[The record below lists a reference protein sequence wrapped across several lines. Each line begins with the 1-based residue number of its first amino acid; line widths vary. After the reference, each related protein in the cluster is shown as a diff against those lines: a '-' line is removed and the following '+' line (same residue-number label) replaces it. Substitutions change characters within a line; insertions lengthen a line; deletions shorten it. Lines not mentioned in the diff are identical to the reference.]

1 MDRSLLPHLPVVAA
15 VARHA
20 SFARAASE
28 LQMSPSA
35 VSHAVRVIE
44 THLGQPM
51 FLRTTRSVRLTDA
64 GRDLLD
70 AVQPGLTYLSE
81 VAERLRADRG
91 RVSGTLRLNVPRVA
105 LPHLT
110 PLLVRAADAHPEL
123 TVEIIADEAL
133 SDIIG
138 QGFDAGIRLGN
149 MIAQDM
155 VAVRLTPPFRA
166 VMVAAP
172 AYIARRGMPKAIGDL
187 QAHACIGYRQLA
199 SGGVYDWELAE
210 HGHDVSVRVSG
221 PVRITDGLYARELAL
236 AGLGIAYVFDTHVG
250 DDIAAGRLIQILP
263 ETAIEEPG
271 FFVYFPERQRHAPK
285 LRALLDLIH
294 P

>member
-1 MDRSLLPHLPVVAA
+1 MDRNLLPHLPVISA

-35 VSHAVRVIE
+35 VSHAVRVVE
-44 THLGQPM
+44 THLGQPI
-51 FLRTTRSVRLTDA
+51 FVRTTRSVRLTDA

-70 AVQPGLTYLSE
+70 AVLPGLRYLSE
-81 VAERLRADRG
+81 VSERLRADRG
-91 RVSGTLRLNVPRVA
+91 RVTGTLRLNVPRVA

-110 PLLVRAADAHPEL
+110 PLLVRTAEAHPEL

-133 SDIIG
+133 ADIVG

-155 VAVRLTPPFRA
+155 VAVRLTPPMKA
-166 VMVAAP
+166 IMVAAP
-172 AYIARRGMPKAIGDL
+172 AYIGRKGLPQTLADL
-187 QAHACIGYRQLA
+187 QKHACIGYRQLA
-199 SGGVYDWELAE
+199 SGGIYEWDLADR
-210 HGHDVSVRVSG
+210 GHDVSVRVSG

-236 AGLGIAYVFDTHVG
+236 AGIGIAYVFDFQVS
-250 DDIAAGRLIQILP
+250 DDIAAGRLVQVLP

-271 FFVYFPERQRHAPK
+271 FFLYFPERQRHAPK

-294 P
+294 T